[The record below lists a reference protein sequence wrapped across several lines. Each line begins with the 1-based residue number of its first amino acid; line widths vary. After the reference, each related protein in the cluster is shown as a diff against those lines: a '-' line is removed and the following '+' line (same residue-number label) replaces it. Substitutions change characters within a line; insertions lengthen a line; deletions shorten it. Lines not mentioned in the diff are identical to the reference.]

1 MLFYRSLTKV
11 GAMLQAIR
19 KRQKFLLTVF
29 ITLISIVFIFWGFY
43 GDFGRSLAPTEVAS
57 VNGKKITVQE
67 FQNSY
72 QNTLRMYQNILKDK
86 FTPEMEN
93 QFNLKQVT
101 LNELIDQRLVVSGAE
116 KLELK
121 TTDAEVRDQLV
132 QLPYFQKEGK
142 FDKDLYL
149 SLLKAN
155 RITPQEFE
163 NNIRTDL
170 LQRKVIT
177 LLRSQVKISPN
188 EVFKDYVLKND
199 KVNIQFIQLSP
210 DALGSRVSVTPQQI
224 EEFAIK
230 DENLKRAQNYYTNNR
245 HLYKIKNKAK
255 NKEGEE
261 EKTKLFDE
269 VKSEI
274 FQTLLSE
281 DQRTKFTKELTDEL
295 WRHRNNKD
303 FGKILK
309 KEKLSWNETGLFPR
323 GTKFVPKIGEA
334 PEIMEHAFQLKKGAF
349 FDRSLN
355 LKNRF
360 YILKIKERQ
369 FADPKKFNEKQELE
383 TALNQKQY
391 DAYTQWL
398 RDLRTSAKIKIQ
410 KRILNPEEG

>member
-1 MLFYRSLTKV
+1 
-11 GAMLQAIR
+11 MLQAIR

-86 FTPEMEN
+86 FTQDLEN

-177 LLRSQVKISPN
+177 LLRSQVKVSPD

-199 KVNIQFIQLSP
+199 KVNIQFIEINP
-210 DALGSRVSVTPQQI
+210 DARSMISSRVSATSQQI
-224 EEFAIK
+224 EAFTLKE
-230 DENLKRAQNYYTNNR
+230 ENLKRAQNYYTNNR
-245 HLYKIKNKAK
+245 HLYKTKNKD
-255 NKEGEE
+255 E
-261 EKTKLFDE
+261 EKTKLFEE

-274 FQTLLSE
+274 FQTLLLE
-281 DQRTKFTKELTDEL
+281 DQRTKFAKELTDEL
-295 WRHRNNKD
+295 WRNRNNKD

-309 KEKLSWNETGLFPR
+309 KGGLSWDETGHFPR
-323 GTKFVPKIGEA
+323 STKFIPKMGEA
-334 PEIMEHAFQLKKGAF
+334 PEIMDRAFELKKGAF
-349 FDRSLN
+349 FDRFLI

-369 FADPKKFNEKQELE
+369 YADPKKFDEKQELQ

-398 RDLRTSAKIKIQ
+398 RDLRTSAKIKIR
-410 KRILNPEEG
+410 KGVFNPEEG